1 MFDQYSYKFKL
12 KALVLIFV
20 LLSIAAYRRSFG
32 PLINVIKEN
41 IELNQKRKSKNLGT
55 INLNSLQQDIIHL
68 NKLIGKGGYEK
79 EKIQNE
85 IIGFVSTYDKGVSL
99 NHLKSIHEF
108 SDESYYIY
116 SYQLDL
122 VGDVN
127 GLLGILYQFEK
138 AFSYSKVV
146 SSTFYT
152 LKQNTKKNTLHLSI
166 IFQNYENKK

>member
-1 MFDQYSYKFKL
+1 MFEQYSYKFKL
-12 KALVLIFV
+12 KALVFIFV
-20 LLSIAAYRRSFG
+20 LLSITAYKRSFR
-32 PLINVIKEN
+32 PLINVINEYV
-41 IELNQKRKSKNLGT
+41 ELNKKSKPGVLET
-55 INLNSLQQDIIHL
+55 VNLNSLQQDIVHL

-85 IIGFVSTYDKGVSL
+85 IIGFVSTYGKEVSL

-108 SDESYYIY
+108 SDESYHIY

-127 GLLGILYQFEK
+127 GLLGVLYEFEK

>member
-1 MFDQYSYKFKL
+1 MFEQYSYKFKL
-12 KALVLIFV
+12 KALAFIFI
-20 LLSIAAYRRSFG
+20 LLSMAAYKRSFG
-32 PLINVIKEN
+32 PLINVINEN

-122 VGDVN
+122 VGDAN
-127 GLLGILYQFEK
+127 GLLGVLYEFEK
-138 AFSYSKVV
+138 AFGYSKVV